1 MSTLRSNPGAI
12 LTEVSSFLINHEDLK
27 LKLNCLLDK
36 KKSLIENIDNLM
48 EAAQTNFQET
58 PDELKHILD
67 QGEATKSKILSLHL
81 IDQDVPRKTRKCR
94 HFNRG
99 FCKFR
104 NTCHFYH
111 NPDICDE
118 YLKNKVCHG
127 RDCPYRHPKP
137 CRNVKRGEK
146 CNWGQNCLYLHS
158 ISNETSQCEEN
169 ATANKIPYSCDIC
182 ETTFE
187 AASDLNSHIYAKHGN
202 SESNRNSRKGR
213 VDQLLNC
220 DQCSFVSDNNN
231 DLLLH
236 QDSNHDS
243 AALMSTTIYT
253 CDICDVSYNC
263 NCELSDHPDMHR
275 IYSCEQCEFMSF
287 GQYLMQDHMSSSHL
301 HM

>member
-1 MSTLRSNPGAI
+1 MHYRDTTG
-12 LTEVSSFLINHEDLK
+12 
-27 LKLNCLLDK
+27 
-36 KKSLIENIDNLM
+36 
-48 EAAQTNFQET
+48 
-58 PDELKHILD
+58 
-67 QGEATKSKILSLHL
+67 TK
-81 IDQDVPRKTRKCR
+81 
-94 HFNRG
+94 F
-99 FCKFR
+99 
-104 NTCHFYH
+104 
-111 NPDICDE
+111 
-118 YLKNKVCHG
+118 
-127 RDCPYRHPKP
+127 
-137 CRNVKRGEK
+137 
-146 CNWGQNCLYLHS
+146 LYLHS

-263 NCELSDHPDMHR
+263 NCELSDHTDMHR

-301 HM
+301 HLACNECEFIAKSKGGLTRHRNAKHENHTEPKDQNQVDLTTETEEREEPSFLTFNLPVKFS